1 MYEYQ
6 DKNEV
11 FERVLPIVE
20 KLFEDNSLYQTRLNK
35 TEMVQ
40 LLVDSLEKLLSLK
53 EIRAINNEDLTK
65 RIDSIL
71 VLEAVSGTLNDLT
84 PEQLKIFDEAVEG
97 R

>member
-20 KLFEDNSLYQTRLNK
+20 KLFESNSLYQTRLNK

-40 LLVDSLEKLLSLK
+40 LLVDSLEKLFSLK